1 MFDTRIRIT
10 ALVIVNAIALLSII
24 LSHANTAQ
32 ANLPSAPITKIQKS
46 ELYLYLYSPVPV
58 ANVVVTATFQG
69 TSLYKVVSLDGVR
82 DTLVPFTF
90 SPMQKSTVDRFD
102 ACVYNPRTAETNCSE
117 PIVLWNQ
124 HGPSSL
130 RLQVL
135 NTVDSVPQTTVNA
148 IPGNDTQILS

>member
-1 MFDTRIRIT
+1 MFDTRIKIT
-10 ALVIVNAIALLSII
+10 ALVSAIALLSVI

-32 ANLPSAPITKIQKS
+32 ANLPPALITKIQKP
-46 ELYLYLYSPVPV
+46 ELYLYLSSPVPV

-69 TSLYKVVSLDGVR
+69 TSLYKVVSLDGIS
-82 DTLVPFTF
+82 DILVPFTF
-90 SPMQKSTVDRFD
+90 SPVQRGMVDRFD

-124 HGPSSL
+124 LGPSSL

-135 NTVDSVPQTTVNA
+135 NTVGSAPQTAVNA